1 MFTSYFANIENL
13 PKDVI
18 PVAISQKVPAF
29 YKGLRYMKLA
39 PKESILQEWKETHDD
54 IDYIGQ
60 YTTLILDKQ
69 IPSNAIFELEKLAG
83 TSSEKICLL
92 CYEKPKDFCHRHL
105 VSDWFKRSGFNCKEY
120 ENP

>member
-13 PKDVI
+13 PKDVVPI
-18 PVAISQKVPAF
+18 AISQKVPAF
-29 YKGLRYMKLA
+29 YRGRRFIKLA

-54 IDYIGQ
+54 ITYIDQ
-60 YTTLILDKQ
+60 YTTMILNRL
-69 IPSNAIFELEKLAG
+69 IPSDVVFELEKLTG

-105 VSDWFKRSGFNCKEY
+105 VSDWLRKSGFNCKEY